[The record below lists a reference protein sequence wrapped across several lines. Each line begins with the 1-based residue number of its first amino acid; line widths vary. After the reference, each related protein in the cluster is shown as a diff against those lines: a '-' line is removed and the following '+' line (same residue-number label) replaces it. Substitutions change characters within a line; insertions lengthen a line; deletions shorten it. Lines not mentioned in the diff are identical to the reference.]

1 MGSCPLFVFGG
12 TVSEVRAEAQL
23 ENVRPIA
30 ERVVRSHGYELFDLQ
45 LRRES
50 IGLVLRVALDF
61 PVRRAADGSV
71 VVEPIE
77 HSIGIDDCQ
86 RVSQDLGTVLDVED
100 AIDGHYTLEVSS
112 PGADRPLRS
121 ADDFRRFMGR
131 PAKIVVTEAVEGQM
145 HFDGRLVALEGD
157 DIVLEV
163 GKKTRRIPLARVS
176 RAKLDVEFHS
186 R

>member
-1 MGSCPLFVFGG
+1 
-12 TVSEVRAEAQL
+12 VRAEAQI
-23 ENVRPIA
+23 ENVRRIA
-30 ERVVRSHGYELFDLQ
+30 ERVVRSHGYELFDVQ

-50 IGLVLRVALDF
+50 IGLVLRVVIDF
-61 PVRRAADGSV
+61 PVRRAEDGSV
-71 VVEPIE
+71 EVEPLE

-100 AIDGHYTLEVSS
+100 AIEGHYTLEVSS

-121 ADDFRRFMGR
+121 ADDYRRFMGR
-131 PAKIVVTEAVEGQM
+131 RAKIVVNEAVEGQM